1 MMQALEQG
9 GAEDADML
17 ELTNGKVFERRSR
30 PQTMSGQVIGR
41 VFSFHDITERVLN
54 ERALILA
61 REKAESANRA
71 KSEFLAMMSHEIRTP
86 MNGVIGMTS
95 LLLDTKLN
103 DEQRRFAEIIRSSGE
118 SLLTI
123 LNDILDFSK
132 IEARK
137 LLLENTDFDLAAL
150 LQDFAG
156 LYQLRA
162 SEQGLSFAWTLAP
175 TAPVRLHGDAGRLRQ
190 ILTNLVGN
198 AIKFTQQG
206 GITVDV
212 STMEADADATLLR
225 FVVSD
230 TGIGIPAERVAAV
243 FQPFEQADSATTR
256 KYGGTGLGLTIS
268 AQLVEMMGGSIGVES
283 REGEGSRFWF
293 QVRLRHQKTEA
304 AAPTPKA
311 PRPAAA
317 NNAPPKSA
325 RILLAEDNPVN
336 QTVSRAMLRRLG
348 YTHVDLAQD
357 GEEVLR
363 MMATQTY
370 DLILMDCQM
379 PRMDGYEATRE
390 LRRLGVTIPI
400 LAVTANALPEDIVH
414 SEEAGMDQHLQKPML
429 LPVLASALERWLPE
443 Q

>member
-1 MMQALEQG
+1 
-9 GAEDADML
+9 
-17 ELTNGKVFERRSR
+17 
-30 PQTMSGQVIGR
+30 
-41 VFSFHDITERVLN
+41 
-54 ERALILA
+54 
-61 REKAESANRA
+61 
-71 KSEFLAMMSHEIRTP
+71 MMSHEIRTP

-95 LLLDTKLN
+95 LLLDTELN
-103 DEQRRFAEIIRSSGE
+103 DEQRRFAEIIRSSGM

-137 LLLENTDFDLAAL
+137 LLLENADFDLSTL
-150 LQDFAG
+150 LADFAG
-156 LYQLRA
+156 LYQVRA

-175 TAPVRLHGDAGRLRQ
+175 DTPVRLHGDAGRLRQ

-206 GITVDV
+206 GITVSV
-212 STMEADADATLLR
+212 SMMETNADATLLR
-225 FVVSD
+225 FVVAD
-230 TGIGIPAERVAAV
+230 TGIGIPPDRLEAI

-256 KYGGTGLGLTIS
+256 KYGGTGLGLSIS
-268 AQLVEMMGGSIGVES
+268 AQLVEMMGGSIGADS

-293 QVRLRHQKTEA
+293 QVRLQHQTAKPATPVA
-304 AAPTPKA
+304 AATRPGAA
-311 PRPAAA
+311 PAVAAK
-317 NNAPPKSA
+317 PA

-348 YTHVDLAQD
+348 YTNVDLAED

-363 MMATQTY
+363 MVAAQRY

-400 LAVTANALPEDIVH
+400 LAVTANALPEDIAH
-414 SEEAGMDQHLQKPML
+414 CEEAGMDQHLQKPML
-429 LPVLASALERWLPE
+429 LPVLASALEHWLPGP
-443 Q
+443 